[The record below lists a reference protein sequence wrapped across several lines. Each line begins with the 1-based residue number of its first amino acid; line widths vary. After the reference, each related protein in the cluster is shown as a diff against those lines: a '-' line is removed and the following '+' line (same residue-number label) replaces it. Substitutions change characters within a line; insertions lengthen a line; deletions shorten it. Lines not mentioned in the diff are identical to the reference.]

1 MSRASVSTAGY
12 TKFLKKNINVNICKR
27 FVIGALIY
35 CDQRTEQKMQKA
47 LRIIRRKELW
57 KILEDIIYT
66 PQEK

>member
-1 MSRASVSTAGY
+1 M
-12 TKFLKKNINVNICKR
+12 IIICKR